1 MKGIILAG
9 GKSTRL
15 FPSTIAIS
23 KQLLPI
29 YDKPMI
35 YYPLSTLLLAGI
47 KEILIISTEKD
58 LPLFQ
63 SLLGDG
69 SQIGIKIEYEIQYV
83 ANGIGEAFIVGE
95 KFIGNDSVML
105 ILGDNIFYGMGMST
119 MLKNAIDGNKDGATI
134 FGYQVSNPQDF
145 GVVHFD
151 KNDNII
157 ELIEK
162 PQNPPSNYAVPG
174 LYIYDNTVIEKAKN
188 LSLSARGEKEITD
201 INNAYLKEGK
211 LKLNKL
217 WRGFA
222 WLDTGT
228 PEGLLNASTFVETL
242 QKRQGLQVSC
252 IEEIAWRKGFITD
265 EEFESI
271 GKSLIKTDYGKYML
285 NILKQGRDLK

>member
-15 FPSTIAIS
+15 YPATIAIS

-47 KEILIISTEKD
+47 KDILIISTKKD
-58 LPLFQ
+58 LPLFKE
-63 SLLGDG
+63 LLGDG
-69 SQIGIKIEYEIQYV
+69 SQLGIRLEYKIQET
-83 ANGIGEAFIVGE
+83 ANGIGEAFIIGE
-95 KFIGNDSVML
+95 NFIKDDSVML

-119 MLKNAIDGNKDGATI
+119 LLEDAIKNNKDGATI
-134 FGYQVSNPQDF
+134 FAYQVSNPQDF
-145 GVVHFD
+145 GIVNFNEKDEIVE
-151 KNDNII
+151 IV
-157 ELIEK
+157 EK
-162 PQNPPSNYAVPG
+162 PLNPPSNYAIPG
-174 LYIYDNTVIEKAKN
+174 LYIYDNSVIEKAKT
-188 LSLSARGEKEITD
+188 LKPSPRGEKEITD
-201 INNAYLKEGK
+201 INNLYLKENK

-265 EEFESI
+265 KQFEEI
-271 GKSLIKTDYGKYML
+271 GKKLIKTDYGKYIL
-285 NILKQGRDLK
+285 NLVKQGK

>member
-15 FPSTIAIS
+15 YPATIAIS

-47 KEILIISTEKD
+47 KDILIISTKKD
-58 LPLFQ
+58 LPLFKE
-63 SLLGDG
+63 LLGDG
-69 SQIGIKIEYEIQYV
+69 SQLGIRLEYKIQET
-83 ANGIGEAFIVGE
+83 ANGIGEAFIIGE
-95 KFIGNDSVML
+95 DFIKNDSVML

-119 MLKNAIDGNKDGATI
+119 LLEDAIKNNKDGATI
-134 FGYQVSNPQDF
+134 FAYQVSNPQDF
-145 GVVHFD
+145 GIVNFNEKD
-151 KNDNII
+151 EII
-157 ELIEK
+157 EIIEK
-162 PQNPPSNYAVPG
+162 PLNPPSNYAIPG
-174 LYIYDNTVIEKAKN
+174 LYIYDNSVIEKAKT
-188 LSLSARGEKEITD
+188 LKPSPRGEKEITD
-201 INNAYLKEGK
+201 IKNLYLKENK

-222 WLDTGT
+222 WFDTGT

-265 EEFESI
+265 KQFEEI
-271 GKSLIKTDYGKYML
+271 GKKLIKTDYGKYIL
-285 NILKQGRDLK
+285 NLVKQGK

>member
-15 FPSTIAIS
+15 YPATIAIS

-47 KEILIISTEKD
+47 KDILIISTEKD
-58 LPLFQ
+58 FPLFQ
-63 SLLGDG
+63 ELLGDG
-69 SQIGIKIEYEIQYV
+69 SQIGIHIEYKIQHV
-83 ANGIGEAFIVGE
+83 ANGIGEAFIIGE
-95 KFIGNDSVML
+95 DFIGNDSVML

-119 MLKNAIDGNKDGATI
+119 MLMNAIDKNIDGATI

-188 LSLSARGEKEITD
+188 LSLSERGEKEITD

-252 IEEIAWRKGFITD
+252 IEEIAWRKGFISD
-265 EEFESI
+265 IQFETI
-271 GKSLIKTDYGKYML
+271 GKKLSKTDYGKYIL
-285 NILKQGRDLK
+285 NIIKQGK